1 MREVITLGWY
11 MGVRA
16 IKRTGFIS
24 KLFIIFIMMLTF
36 LNLLVVRGVLVGIP
50 DSSLENA
57 RADDT
62 GDVFISRLDGKQ
74 EIEKTFEITQYL
86 DNSPFVEAYTVR
98 YSSSAVI
105 ESDYQRSKKD
115 STNASRRSAGVLGID
130 PNKEED
136 VTGVSKFI
144 IEGRMIRPGESGSVV
159 IGNGLLSDGATANF
173 TGEDLLQNVS
183 VGGGVLMTING
194 QTREYRVV
202 GIASSKGQV
211 DNRAFITDTELRT
224 LLGRSN
230 TNASEI
236 AVRTKEQS
244 QDVFLAEDL
253 KRQSFA
259 QFANFETSL
268 EAVGEFLNDIKTI
281 FDFLSTFVGMIGVFI
296 SAITIFIIIFV
307 NAVARKQE
315 IGITRAVGVPQSII
329 IASYF
334 IQSLFYAI
342 SGVVAALAVFFLLL
356 NPYFRANP
364 IDFPFTDVFLSTDM
378 TAISIQVVI
387 LLVSAGLAGYLPAR
401 MIIKQD
407 VLSLILGR

>member
-1 MREVITLGWY
+1 MKETITLGWY

-57 RADDT
+57 RSDDT
-62 GDVFISRLDGKQ
+62 GDVLVSRLDGKQ
-74 EIEKTFEITQYL
+74 EIEKTYEITQYL
-86 DNSPFVEAYTVR
+86 DTSPYVRSYSVR
-98 YSSSAVI
+98 YTSGVTI

-115 STNASRRSAGVLGID
+115 ATNASKRNATALGINPVD
-130 PNKEED
+130 EQA
-136 VTGVSKFI
+136 VTGVEKFI
-144 IEGRMIRPGESGSVV
+144 TEGRMIRPGETGSVL
-159 IGNGLLSDGATANF
+159 IGQGLLDDATTANF

-183 VGGGVLMTING
+183 VGGKVLMTINN
-194 QTREYRVV
+194 QTKEYRVI
-202 GIASSKGQV
+202 GIVSSKGQV
-211 DNRAFITDTELRT
+211 DNRVFMLDSELRT

-230 TNASEI
+230 TNASSI
-236 AVRTKEQS
+236 AIRAIQESYDSLLV
-244 QDVFLAEDL
+244 DDL
-253 KRQSFA
+253 KKQSFA
-259 QFANFETSL
+259 EFAKFETSVQ
-268 EAVGEFLNDIKTI
+268 AVGEFLNDIKTI
-281 FDFLSTFVGMIGVFI
+281 FDFLSTFVGLIGVFI

-334 IQSLFYAI
+334 IQSLFYAV
-342 SGVVAALAVFFLLL
+342 SGVLAALAVFFLLL
-356 NPYFRANP
+356 DPYFRTNP
-364 IDFPFTDVFLSTDM
+364 IDFPFTDVFLSVDPS
-378 TAISIQVVI
+378 AITIQIAI
-387 LLVSAGLAGYLPAR
+387 LLFSAGLAGYIPAR

>member
-1 MREVITLGWY
+1 

-57 RADDT
+57 RSDDT
-62 GDVFISRLDGKQ
+62 GDVLVSRLDGKQ
-74 EIEKTFEITQYL
+74 EIEKTYEITQYL
-86 DNSPFVEAYTVR
+86 DTSPYVRSYSVR
-98 YSSSAVI
+98 YTSGVTI

-115 STNASRRSAGVLGID
+115 ATNASKRNATALGINPVD
-130 PNKEED
+130 EQA
-136 VTGVSKFI
+136 VTGVEKFI
-144 IEGRMIRPGESGSVV
+144 TEGRMIRPGETGSVL
-159 IGNGLLSDGATANF
+159 IGQGLLDDATTANF

-183 VGGGVLMTING
+183 VGGKVLMTINN
-194 QTREYRVV
+194 QTKEYRVI
-202 GIASSKGQV
+202 GIVSSKGQV
-211 DNRAFITDTELRT
+211 DNRVFMLDSELRT

-230 TNASEI
+230 TNASSI
-236 AVRTKEQS
+236 AIRAIQESYDSLLV
-244 QDVFLAEDL
+244 DDL
-253 KRQSFA
+253 KKQSFA
-259 QFANFETSL
+259 EFAKFETSVQ
-268 EAVGEFLNDIKTI
+268 AVGEFLNDIKTI
-281 FDFLSTFVGMIGVFI
+281 FDFLSTFVGLIGVFI

-334 IQSLFYAI
+334 IQSLFYAV
-342 SGVVAALAVFFLLL
+342 SGVLAALAVFFLLL
-356 NPYFRANP
+356 DPYFRTNP
-364 IDFPFTDVFLSTDM
+364 IDFPFTDVFLSVDPS
-378 TAISIQVVI
+378 AITIQIAI
-387 LLVSAGLAGYLPAR
+387 LLFSAGLAGYIPAR